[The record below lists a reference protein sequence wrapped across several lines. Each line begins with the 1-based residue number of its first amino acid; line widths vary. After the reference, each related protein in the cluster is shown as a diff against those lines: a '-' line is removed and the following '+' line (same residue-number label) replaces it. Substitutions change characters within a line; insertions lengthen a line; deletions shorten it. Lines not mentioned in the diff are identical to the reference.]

1 MTQQSQRI
9 STGAADPFVLPEL
22 SDRQWIGFF
31 AGLAATSIALSSGF
45 IWAYQGL
52 TGRVFLAAF
61 VAWVGYLCA
70 HRASTGRFVDPATS
84 DGTLPDGGD
93 GDGGDGD
100 GDTEIRDASENVIP
114 ETRWR
119 QIGVVLG
126 VATLVAGMVVG
137 VFYIRAENH
146 LLTNVG
152 GILFLGGY
160 VIAHYAETN
169 ALL

>member
-1 MTQQSQRI
+1 MNRQ
-9 STGAADPFVLPEL
+9 TGSGSERTEDPFVVPQL
-22 SDRQWIGFF
+22 STRQWIGFF
-31 AGLAATSIALSSGF
+31 AGLGATSVALSSGF
-45 IWAYQGL
+45 IWAYQGFI
-52 TGRVFLAAF
+52 GRVFVAAF

-93 GDGGDGD
+93 D
-100 GDTEIRDASENVIP
+100 DTAIRDASENVIP

-137 VFYIRAENH
+137 VFYIRAEHH

>member
-93 GDGGDGD
+93 GDG
-100 GDTEIRDASENVIP
+100 DTEIRDASENVIP
-114 ETRWR
+114 ETGWR

>member
-1 MTQQSQRI
+1 MPEVIEMTRQAQPI
-9 STGAADPFVLPEL
+9 SEGTTDPFVIPDL
-22 SDRQWIGFF
+22 SGRQWMGFF

-70 HRASTGRFVDPATS
+70 HRASTGRFVDPAAS

-93 GDGGDGD
+93 D
-100 GDTEIRDASENVIP
+100 DTEIRDASENVIP

-126 VATLVAGMVVG
+126 VGTLVAGMVVG